1 MNGQTTTG
9 PAGNSEGEA
18 PAPPTVDDLLAHDP
32 AALQDLTAR
41 LLFAGPKPR
50 TLTGLAQETGI
61 PLSEWVQLSK
71 GEPPFHPTTIA
82 RALYFLSLA
91 GKTPPPKASAPY
103 KGEAIAARVA
113 LRLGLPLVT
122 KLELSFPMGGSPTY
136 TATGYIPDDAV
147 DEVIGVWALIPKEWK
162 RHE

>member
-9 PAGNSEGEA
+9 RAGNSEGEA

-61 PLSEWVQLSK
+61 PLSEWAQLSK

-82 RALYFLSLA
+82 RGYRLLIRPDVGALPPGARLMSKAEAHAELERSYQRLF
-91 GKTPPPKASAPY
+91 GKA
-103 KGEAIAARVA
+103 
-113 LRLGLPLVT
+113 
-122 KLELSFPMGGSPTY
+122 
-136 TATGYIPDDAV
+136 
-147 DEVIGVWALIPKEWK
+147 
-162 RHE
+162 